1 MSIFAICINIEK
13 RKKINFDFSIF
24 VYFKMPLC
32 YNLRTGY
39 FYLFSALSS
48 VRIEYRIPIP
58 MVMGS
63 NPLGRVSLTAN
74 CLRSFLVQLM
84 NIISN
89 SINETEKSGSEL
101 ADVLKD
107 KYPFV
112 VLLYG
117 DVGAGKTAFVR
128 GFTKIISP
136 NSRVKS
142 PTYTIVNEYLSGKR
156 PLYHFDLYR
165 IESYDDFLSIGFDE
179 YLSHGDC
186 IVEWSEK
193 LPVSVPGA
201 VTVRINK
208 LDDEK
213 RSIDINYPD

>member
-1 MSIFAICINIEK
+1 
-13 RKKINFDFSIF
+13 
-24 VYFKMPLC
+24 
-32 YNLRTGY
+32 
-39 FYLFSALSS
+39 
-48 VRIEYRIPIP
+48 
-58 MVMGS
+58 
-63 NPLGRVSLTAN
+63 
-74 CLRSFLVQLM
+74 M

-117 DVGAGKTAFVR
+117 DLGAGKTAFVR

-165 IESYDDFLSIGFDE
+165 IESYDDFLSIGFD
-179 YLSHGDC
+179 
-186 IVEWSEK
+186 
-193 LPVSVPGA
+193 VPGA